1 MKMDEDTKH
10 NLEKAGWK
18 VGDATEFLGLSSEE
32 EVYVDLKLSLSK
44 AVLERRKQLHLT
56 QTQVARRMGSGQS
69 RVAKME
75 AGSEAVTL
83 DFMVRSLLAMGASR
97 KDVAKAMV

>member
-1 MKMDEDTKH
+1 MMNEHAKS

-18 VGDATEFLGLSSEE
+18 IGDASEFLDLSPDEE
-32 EVYVDLKLSLSK
+32 SFVELKLALSK

-56 QTQVARRMGSGQS
+56 QTQVARRMGTGQS
-69 RVAKME
+69 RIARME
-75 AGSEAVTL
+75 AAEETVSL

-97 KDVAKAMV
+97 REVAKAIA